1 VAYETVKYQSGTIGG
16 SQPSTSVPGFAD
28 PAHYDSTKSSLS
40 RPGGT
45 NSVFGQG
52 GLVDA
57 FAGGV
62 EDLQALR
69 GPHGG
74 LQNVIGAVQTAG
86 TAYNTFK
93 NSNLGQIAG
102 AEARAGAKSV
112 LQQGLA
118 GSVRQAVNAGNG
130 QFFPKAPIDDATG
143 RRSNILSTAGVPTVR
158 SQIGL

>member
-1 VAYETVKYQSGTIGG
+1 
-16 SQPSTSVPGFAD
+16 
-28 PAHYDSTKSSLS
+28 
-40 RPGGT
+40 
-45 NSVFGQG
+45 VFGQG